1 VGKVASLSSY
11 IHWIKKATNPLDPLT
26 TSEPAATNPISS
38 RYGPE
43 AFIQTALELLRPLP
57 QKRGGPHGPERA
69 QACRDL
75 LSASFSLPREKL
87 ALLFVGQLKTRQAP
101 GTSSLG
107 LPHPRPRRP
116 KRLVQTLDTL
126 RTLGS
131 FPSQKAFN
139 TTTIPQLPKYVSAA
153 FGSLDLSWKLGPPP
167 QRLRR
172 HCCHRSKPKSQTDDI
187 FLAQILGHTQ
197 KIFTFESA
205 EPSLLGWK
213 GYSTPL

>member
-11 IHWIKKATNPLDPLT
+11 IQWIKKATNPLDPLT

-57 QKRGGPHGPERA
+57 LKRGGPHGPERA

-87 ALLFVGQLKTRQAP
+87 PYSALLFDGQLKTRQAP

-116 KRLVQTLDTL
+116 KRLVQTHDTL

-131 FPSQKAFN
+131 FPSPKAFL
-139 TTTIPQLPKYVSAA
+139 TLPPVPS
-153 FGSLDLSWKLGPPP
+153 SLSTFPPP
-167 QRLRR
+167 
-172 HCCHRSKPKSQTDDI
+172 
-187 FLAQILGHTQ
+187 
-197 KIFTFESA
+197 SA
-205 EPSLLGWK
+205 PSTYPGN
-213 GYSTPL
+213 

>member
-1 VGKVASLSSY
+1 MGKVASLSSY
-11 IHWIKKATNPLDPLT
+11 IHWIKNATNPLDPLT

-57 QKRGGPHGPERA
+57 LKRGGPHGPERA

-87 ALLFVGQLKTRQAP
+87 ALLFDGQLKTRQAP

-116 KRLVQTLDTL
+116 KRLVQTHDTL

-131 FPSQKAFN
+131 FPSPKAFN
-139 TTTIPQLPKYVSAA
+139 TTTSPQLPKYVSAA
-153 FGSLDLSWKLGPPP
+153 FGSLDLSWKLGPP
-167 QRLRR
+167 
-172 HCCHRSKPKSQTDDI
+172 RSGYGATVATARNPKARPTISFSPKSSATHKR
-187 FLAQILGHTQ
+187 FLHSKALSH
-197 KIFTFESA
+197 
-205 EPSLLGWK
+205 PC
-213 GYSTPL
+213 